1 MRVTLARTTSGRA
14 RTLALMSVLLVGSV
28 SACSSGTSDGPGAAP
43 AGGSSATPADLALLG
58 PDNAA
63 TGASVKIGFAYDGAS
78 AAVDTTDQVVA
89 ARAAVEYAN
98 AKLGGLGGHK
108 IELFECETKLDP
120 TTDCG
125 DRMVSQKVLA
135 VVAGQMGTAQQVR
148 KPLGPAGIPYVDSNN
163 QVLGSDIDVSLSN
176 PLLVLGGAA
185 QYAQA
190 EGLKRATLVVIDQ
203 AASVAQ
209 IAAFAPT
216 LFNKLGVEVD
226 VIGIPAGTADMTPQI
241 QAAQAKNPDLFHLI
255 GNEQFCASALKAIK
269 TLGLT
274 AKVSAIN
281 RCTSPKSAAS
291 IPGGY
296 AGLTIITGINVDP
309 EQPETK
315 LYEAFRASFLQ
326 GADNGEYQTAY
337 QAMVGFVRAVNGGKL
352 GDTTPA
358 GVAAAIKAMPELPL
372 PLGGGVTYQCNR
384 EKVTVL
390 PSACSTGAS
399 TAVSDTQGNLSN
411 YKVIDDPSLYST
423 SGG

>member
-1 MRVTLARTTSGRA
+1 MRVVLAKSMFDRT
-14 RTLALMSVLLVGSV
+14 RTVALMSVFLLASV
-28 SACSSGTSDGPGAAP
+28 SACSSGSSSGPSDAATSK
-43 AGGSSATPADLALLG
+43 ADTSLLG
-58 PDNAA
+58 PDKAA
-63 TGASVKIGFAYDGAS
+63 TGTSVKIGFAYDGAS
-78 AAVDTTDQVVA
+78 AAVDTSDQVVA
-89 ARAAVEYAN
+89 ARAAVKYAN

-125 DRMVSQKVLA
+125 DRMVTQKVLA

-176 PLLVLGGAA
+176 PLLVVGGAA
-185 QYAQA
+185 EFAKA
-190 EGLKRATLVVIDQ
+190 NGIKRTTLVVIDQ

-209 IAAFAPT
+209 IKAFAPT
-216 LFNKLGVEVD
+216 LFGPEGVTVS

-241 QAAQAKNPDLFHLI
+241 QAAQSATNPQQFHLV

-269 TLGLT
+269 TLGLS
-274 AKVSAIN
+274 AKVTAIN

-296 AGLTIITGINVDP
+296 AGVTIITGINVDP

-315 LYEAFRASFLQ
+315 LYEAFRAAYLP
-326 GADNGEYQTAY
+326 GKDNGEYQTAY
-337 QAMVGFVRAVNGGKL
+337 QAMIGFVRAVNGGNL
-352 GDTTPA
+352 SATTPA

-384 EKVTVL
+384 LKVTVL

-399 TAVSDTQGNLSN
+399 TAIADAQGKLSQF
-411 YKVIDDPSLYST
+411 KVVDNPALYSA